1 MSAFLLFF
9 CVAIALAISNID
21 SLLQY
26 YREIINYKLII
37 GIGPYHVSKTIVK
50 FVNDGLMA
58 IFFFF
63 LGLEMKYHI
72 QEGEFKDRRNLLLPA
87 LTAIGG
93 FIVPA
98 LLYTTLAV

>member
-1 MSAFLLFF
+1 M
-9 CVAIALAISNID
+9 AISNID

-26 YREIINYKLII
+26 YRKIINYKLSI

-72 QEGEFKDRRNLLLPA
+72 QEGEFKDKRNLLLPA
-87 LTAIGG
+87 ITAVGG

-98 LLYTTLAV
+98 LLYAAFNYDSVEGSAG